1 MAQNSEVAGSETD
14 HVGAAKV
21 RFGCCGDFRILGLAR
36 INKSQA
42 RLALV

>member
-1 MAQNSEVAGSETD
+1 MAQNSEVASSGTD
-14 HVGAAKV
+14 HVGAARV
-21 RFGCCGDFRILGLAR
+21 HFDHCGDFRILGLAR